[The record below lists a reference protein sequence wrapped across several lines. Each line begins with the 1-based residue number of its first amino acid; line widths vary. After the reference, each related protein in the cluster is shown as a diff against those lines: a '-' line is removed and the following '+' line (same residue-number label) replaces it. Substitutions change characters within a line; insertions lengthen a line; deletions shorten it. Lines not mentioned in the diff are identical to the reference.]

1 MIFIGTIVPYM
12 LKVMITDLKRGG
24 DIKDVDA
31 GINEPRL
38 YANLTYDPG
47 FKIVFG
53 TEGHSERLLM
63 TLLNRLLPDAGI
75 VELKYLPTERF
86 GEMEDDGKSIF
97 DVYCTDKN
105 GSRFLV
111 EMQMWSQHYFHKRAV
126 YYASQS
132 VLDQARVEKK
142 YQKEVLHRRWDY
154 DFAPVFVVCFLNFPS
169 EIVGKTGI
177 EAERYMSHYIFRSLD
192 TGRAL
197 GDNVNLVFIDLYRFR
212 KEFQECESMAERWLF
227 SLKNMHRMT
236 DQPAGVAGTELEELY
251 QDAYMADWSPEKI
264 DKYKKL
270 MTREDEMLN
279 SMREQRE
286 DAYNEGRLEGQAE
299 GRNQAIT
306 TMLSSGVDAE
316 LVAKAFGLT
325 EQQLHELVNM

>member
-1 MIFIGTIVPYM
+1 MPYIF
-12 LKVMITDLKRGG
+12 KVMINDCKKGC
-24 DIKDVDA
+24 DIQDVNAVA
-31 GINEPRL
+31 GEPRL
-38 YANLTYDPG
+38 YANLTYDSG

-53 TEGHSERLLM
+53 TEGQSERLLM

-75 VELKYLPTERF
+75 VELKYLPTERL
-86 GEMEDDGKSIF
+86 GEMEEDGKSIF
-97 DVYCTDKN
+97 DVYCKDKN
-105 GSRFLV
+105 GTRFLV

-154 DFAPVFVVCFLNFPS
+154 DFAPVYVVCFLNFPS
-169 EIVGKTGI
+169 EIVGKTGTD
-177 EAERYMSHYIFRSLD
+177 AERHMSHYIFQSIE

-197 GDNVNLVFIDLYRFR
+197 GDNVNLVFVDLYRFR

-227 SLKNMHRMT
+227 SLKNMYRMK
-236 DQPAGVAGTELEELY
+236 DLPEGVAGTELEELY

-306 TMLSSGVDAE
+306 MMLSSGVDAE

>member
-1 MIFIGTIVPYM
+1 
-12 LKVMITDLKRGG
+12 
-24 DIKDVDA
+24 
-31 GINEPRL
+31 
-38 YANLTYDPG
+38 
-47 FKIVFG
+47 
-53 TEGHSERLLM
+53 
-63 TLLNRLLPDAGI
+63 
-75 VELKYLPTERF
+75 
-86 GEMEDDGKSIF
+86 
-97 DVYCTDKN
+97 
-105 GSRFLV
+105 
-111 EMQMWSQHYFHKRAV
+111 
-126 YYASQS
+126 
-132 VLDQARVEKK
+132 
-142 YQKEVLHRRWDY
+142 
-154 DFAPVFVVCFLNFPS
+154 
-169 EIVGKTGI
+169 
-177 EAERYMSHYIFRSLD
+177 
-192 TGRAL
+192 
-197 GDNVNLVFIDLYRFR
+197 
-212 KEFQECESMAERWLF
+212 MAERWLF

-279 SMREQRE
+279 SMREHRE